1 MIENP
6 DFKQFKICDL
16 AEEMNLNIKDV
27 GLVFYFLQYVNG
39 FYDGAGSSGEHSE
52 IWYERYEINS
62 SHTFDNYMQFSNF
75 EDSINDH
82 YYKIANK
89 KERTVL
95 NTDNPNF
102 KNKYELNS
110 EKVLFVDLGRIKE
123 LEALRTDQFDV
134 SRLIRKCKELNV
146 SYNSECFFATAL
158 LTRAIIDHV
167 PPIFGK

>member
-1 MIENP
+1 
-6 DFKQFKICDL
+6 
-16 AEEMNLNIKDV
+16 MNLNIKDV